1 MHAGTLTKRERK
13 EKKKRSLYGDK
24 SGGKK
29 YKKEK
34 EVNYDK
40 VHYIDTR
47 KRRRR
52 LCGKV
57 MSVSI

>member
-1 MHAGTLTKRERK
+1 MVRK
-13 EKKKRSLYGDK
+13 VVAKNTR
-24 SGGKK
+24 
-29 YKKEK
+29 EK